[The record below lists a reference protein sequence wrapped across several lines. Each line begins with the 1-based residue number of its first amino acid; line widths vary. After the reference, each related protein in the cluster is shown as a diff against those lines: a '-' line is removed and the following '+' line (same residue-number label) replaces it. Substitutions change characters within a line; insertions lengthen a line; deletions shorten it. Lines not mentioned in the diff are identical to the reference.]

1 MINKTLISFCVFC
14 ASIALSS
21 VANAEVTLT
30 NTVFEVVTIT
40 AKDGSQQDQWQ
51 TPDKLLPGERVG
63 YQVEVNNKGTEPAAD
78 IVIANPIP
86 EHTVYVQDSAKGL
99 NTSIEFSVNNGKTY
113 ALPAELFI
121 EKDGK
126 RVQAEAADYT
136 QVRWTLNQ
144 PLAAGASTS
153 VQYIVKIK

>member
-1 MINKTLISFCVFC
+1 MFKKISL
-14 ASIALSS
+14 ALSLS
-21 VANAEVTLT
+21 FLSLIASAEVTLT

-86 EHTVYVQDSAKGL
+86 EHTVYVQDSAKGI
-99 NTSIEFSVNNGKTY
+99 NTSIEFSVNNGKNY

-136 QVRWTLNQ
+136 QVRWILNQ